1 MLTLWFMSG
10 SYVRDWTSKRR
21 CHGFWTLSTNLSKG
35 KYFKSVQARL
45 QIRLKVFKEAQQVEL
60 ALRWRDFV
68 GQVQQDTGKE
78 QGVTQRA
85 TFMEQNPLRE
95 KQAGYGGN
103 TSAGGNSNVGYSSS
117 SGETVPMTSLHW
129 NVSVYIGEVSF
140 VPLCLVLHFVR
151 AS

>member
-21 CHGFWTLSTNLSKG
+21 CSGFWTLSTNLSKG
-35 KYFKSVQARL
+35 KYFKSMRARL
-45 QIRLKVFKEAQQVEL
+45 QIRLEVFKEAQQVEL
-60 ALRWRDFV
+60 ALRCRDFV
-68 GQVQQDTGKE
+68 GQVQQDTVRE

-85 TFMEQNPLRE
+85 TLLEQNPLRE

-103 TSAGGNSNVGYSSS
+103 GSVGYSSS
-117 SGETVPMTSLHW
+117 SGETVPVTSLHW

-140 VPLCLVLHFVR
+140 VPLCLILHFVR